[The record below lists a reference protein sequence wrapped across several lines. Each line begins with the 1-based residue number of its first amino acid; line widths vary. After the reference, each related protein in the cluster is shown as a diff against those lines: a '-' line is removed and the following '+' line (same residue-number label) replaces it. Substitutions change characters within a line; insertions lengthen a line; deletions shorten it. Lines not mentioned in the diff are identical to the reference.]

1 MIINPELKELLALI
15 KDKYSGIYAEWADKI
30 LQLPEL
36 TDLKEKSRIYLD
48 YWQELKRVSEGQSLV
63 YLSEQEASQLNE
75 LMTEHEQQNV
85 LLTPHHILV
94 QNMEQLNQEL
104 TTEREAVQEAL
115 RTSQEWHERQK
126 TEIIAQ
132 WKTKLQTFIN
142 QRKTQLQQEIELI
155 KEVLHE

>member
-15 KDKYSGIYAEWADKI
+15 KDKYMGAYAEWADKI

-48 YWQELKRVSEGQSLV
+48 YWQELKYMSQGLV
-63 YLSEQEASQLNE
+63 YLSEQERSRLDE

-85 LLTPHHILV
+85 LLRPHHILV
-94 QNMEQLNQEL
+94 QNVEQLNQKL
-104 TTEREAVQEAL
+104 TTERESTQQAL
-115 RTSQEWHERQK
+115 QASQEWHERQK
-126 TEIIAQ
+126 AEIIDQ

-142 QRKTQLQQEIELI
+142 QRKTSLHQEIELI